1 MLIQIT
7 ELIGELYPKYK
18 ARKIL
23 NRLKSH
29 EQEKIRAIGEALHES
44 LIADK
49 SLEEAKWIEVIERR
63 RNELRYSND
72 VIEVA
77 DFGAGSHN
85 STRTQEEMKRG
96 VLFKA
101 KVSKI
106 INASKSPFWAHVLF
120 KLTRKLKPAMCVE
133 LGSSLGIS
141 TCYIGA
147 ALNLNGNGKLVSTE
161 GAPEIAKIAK
171 ESLHKL
177 NVSNVSVVIGPFYET
192 LEGVF
197 ASTEPIDFFFNDGHH
212 SHDAVLEN
220 FNKAIPFL
228 SKEAVVIFDDI
239 SWSSGMKKA
248 WSTIVADERVRVSI
262 DLFSVGIVLLGDKSI
277 PKSKF

>member
-1 MLIQIT
+1 MM

-18 ARKIL
+18 ARKML
-23 NRLKSH
+23 NQLKSH

-44 LIADK
+44 LIANK
-49 SLEEAKWIEVIERR
+49 SVEEGKWIEAIEGR
-63 RNELRYSND
+63 RNELRYSNE
-72 VIEVA
+72 VIEVV
-77 DFGAGSHN
+77 DFGAGSYN

-96 VLFKA
+96 VLFNA

-106 INASKSPFWAHVLF
+106 INASKSPFWAHLLF

-147 ALNLNGNGKLVSTE
+147 ALNLNGHGKLVSME
-161 GAPEIAKIAK
+161 GAPEIARIAK
-171 ESLHKL
+171 ESLQQLHI
-177 NVSNVSVVIGPFYET
+177 NNASVVVGPFYET

-197 ASTEPIDFFFNDGHH
+197 ASSKPIDFFFNDGHH
-212 SHDAVLEN
+212 SHDAVIDN
-220 FNKAIPFL
+220 FNKALPFL
-228 SKEAVVIFDDI
+228 SKEAVVVFDDI
-239 SWSSGMKKA
+239 SWSEGMKKA
-248 WSTIVADERVRVSI
+248 WSTIVSNEKVRVSI
-262 DLFSVGIVLLGDKSI
+262 DLFSVGIVLLGDNSI